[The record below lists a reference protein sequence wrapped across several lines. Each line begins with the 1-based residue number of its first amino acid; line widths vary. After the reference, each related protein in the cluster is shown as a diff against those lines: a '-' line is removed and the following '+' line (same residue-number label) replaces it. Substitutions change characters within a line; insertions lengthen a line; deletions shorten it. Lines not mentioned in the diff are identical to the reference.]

1 MSISPNN
8 QQIKDRFIEYLTS
21 MGVSNVS
28 LKFYSSDL
36 NHFCGWSIFKLRSL
50 GVLAESF
57 EEVVPFLS
65 TKLSREYL
73 NYLSQN
79 NPATK
84 TVNRR
89 LATLRHLARFLISSQ
104 IIDLNFMDGIQNLS
118 SQIAGSVDPL
128 IANFQRHLE
137 SQKVSKNTIKGYLS
151 DVRHFINWLES
162 RSNQAPLTGNH

>member
-1 MSISPNN
+1 MDISLRN
-8 QQIKDRFIEYLTS
+8 QQIKSKFIEYLTS
-21 MGVSNVS
+21 MGVSDAS

-50 GVLAESF
+50 GVLAESL

-65 TKLSREYL
+65 SSLAREYFS
-73 NYLSQN
+73 YLSQN
-79 NPATK
+79 NPSTK

-89 LATLRHLARFLISSQ
+89 LSTLRHLARFLISSQ
-104 IIDLNFMDGIQNLS
+104 ITDLNFMDGIQNLPSQTS
-118 SQIAGSVDPL
+118 SSVDPL
-128 IANFQRHLE
+128 IANFQKHLE

-162 RSNQAPLTGNH
+162 RSNQEILNNNQ